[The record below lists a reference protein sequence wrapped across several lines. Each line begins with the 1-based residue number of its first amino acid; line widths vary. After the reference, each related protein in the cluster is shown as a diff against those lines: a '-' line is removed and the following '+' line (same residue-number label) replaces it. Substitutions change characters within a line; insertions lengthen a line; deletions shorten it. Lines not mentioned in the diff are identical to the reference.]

1 MKLDVSRVAPFERP
15 PRPRPSN
22 CPQKMWLSAQLCHDF
37 VQIHEVLGEVNVS
50 TWELAGNSYYNGYPY
65 MEGAPPP
72 PYFENWH
79 GFYSEIS
86 EVNPPATSKSVT
98 SQTPWLNLPIDWH
111 CVNWVKAYVEGEIYA
126 ADGKVVG
133 DASSCMTGSNVC
145 YQDP

>member
-1 MKLDVSRVAPFERP
+1 MSAASRLSSVPLALARP
-15 PRPRPSN
+15 TALRRCGCQRS
-22 CPQKMWLSAQLCHDF
+22 SAMTSF
-37 VQIHEVLGEVNVS
+37 RS
-50 TWELAGNSYYNGYPY
+50 TKYWVRS
-65 MEGAPPP
+65 MSPPGSWP
-72 PYFENWH
+72 GTPTITATPIWRAPYFENWH